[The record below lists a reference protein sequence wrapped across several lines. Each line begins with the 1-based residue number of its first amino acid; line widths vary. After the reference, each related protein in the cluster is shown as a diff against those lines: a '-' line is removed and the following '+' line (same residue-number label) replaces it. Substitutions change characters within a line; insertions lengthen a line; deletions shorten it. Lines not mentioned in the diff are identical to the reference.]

1 MSKTDRIL
9 QRHRRALRDVLHHR
23 VSSVSKQR
31 RRPQTPVIDWF
42 AVHDNKAAEAFGD
55 TKDAPWN
62 IVGIREIRQYGFRY
76 EILWLAERVLT
87 IEHRAAKVEH
97 APVANR
103 VIDYVP
109 AWPGPECRIGSLQS
123 PWHRGRWNGGAENDC
138 TDRQRV
144 TIVDYAAT
152 YV

>member
-1 MSKTDRIL
+1 M
-9 QRHRRALRDVLHHR
+9 
-23 VSSVSKQR
+23 
-31 RRPQTPVIDWF
+31 
-42 AVHDNKAAEAFGD
+42 GD

-62 IVGIREIRQYGFRY
+62 VVGMREIRQYGFRY

-87 IEHRAAKVEH
+87 IERRAAKVEH
-97 APVANR
+97 TPIANG

-109 AWPGPECRIGSLQS
+109 AWPGPEYRIGSLQS

-138 TDRQRV
+138 ADRRRIP
-144 TIVDYAAT
+144 IVDYTAT